1 MYERKQLKIP
11 KELKFAQCEDTI
23 NPQQLARDYH
33 LNVHNPFQGRLRMIS
48 LESKTMHTSHSFN
61 LVLKN

>member
-11 KELKFAQCEDTI
+11 KEL
-23 NPQQLARDYH
+23 QLARDYH

-48 LESKTMHTSHSFN
+48 LESKTMHTSHSFT